1 MTTGEIERKPPADS
15 HVNAV
20 DLADEVVVT
29 TGAREGKAEE
39 GEELGGE
46 VGEEGAAEEEV
57 GEGEVQ
63 IGANQGGQRPA
74 PDRAASGGARH
85 CCCTHHDGRWRSR

>member
-46 VGEEGAAEEEV
+46 VGE
-57 GEGEVQ
+57 
-63 IGANQGGQRPA
+63 
-74 PDRAASGGARH
+74 
-85 CCCTHHDGRWRSR
+85 